1 MDRNILNRLD
11 LSHYG
16 LMKAQVIELDESI
29 REAQDELTELNKY
42 NISVSPVITGM
53 PKGNEKKDKIADF
66 VIRLEKDRQRLNNRL
81 SEMTAE
87 RAGMMYRLY
96 LIRSAVNKIPDKQ
109 LRDVIIRHYLD
120 GESIIEIA
128 ESYYISANGIYKK
141 INRFFQRG
149 KRNP

>member
-1 MDRNILNRLD
+1 MDRNGLNRLD

-16 LMKAQVIELDESI
+16 MMKAQVIELDESI
-29 REAQDELTELNKY
+29 REAQDELAELNKY
-42 NISVSPVITGM
+42 NINISPVITGM

-87 RAGMMYRLY
+87 RAELMYKLH

-109 LRDVIIRHYLD
+109 LRDVITLYYLD
-120 GESIIEIA
+120 GESVIQIA
-128 ESYYISANGIYKK
+128 ESYFMSTNGIYKK
-141 INRFFQRG
+141 LNRFFRRG
-149 KRNP
+149 KHKT